1 MDLNLKWHSGMNF
14 TSQIREHEVSID
26 TGLSIGGTNRGPTP
40 KELVLTGVAGCSAMD
55 AIAYLKKYKITP
67 LDLNVKTEAEL
78 TNTTPKYFSKIHL
91 VYKFLG
97 TDLNEERVIKSV
109 ETSMTKYCGVSY
121 MLSKTTPITYDVELN
136 GNKISSGV
144 SSFSI

>member
-1 MDLNLKWHSGMNF
+1 MELNLKWHIGMNF
-14 TSQIREHEVSID
+14 TSEIRGHEVALDADFSV
-26 TGLSIGGTNRGPTP
+26 GGTNRGATP

-55 AIAYLKKYKITP
+55 AIAYLKKYKLTP

-91 VYKFLG
+91 VYIFLG
-97 TDLNEERVIKSV
+97 TDLIEEKVIKSV

-121 MLSKTTPITYDVELN
+121 MISQTTPITYDVELN
-136 GNKISSGV
+136 GKKIFSGL